1 MFGDLNWRAFIFIE
15 SDDIAICPEAR
26 RAHSAAGTRYRAC
39 RCLRRSSLPGAHTSE
54 DMKMSVRK
62 GVFCSFG
69 RGAALASVAAMVLA
83 ASEPSVAMAGAAS
96 ATGLSAS
103 HSTGGNTDISAA
115 RRYHHHHG
123 GGAAAMAAFAGI
135 VGTIGGIA
143 AAQERRDY
151 YDGGP
156 GYYDGGPAHYGVR
169 AMATTAAME
178 HQTRITTTATV
189 AVDSDPADPGCPTA
203 PYAAGGSS
211 LVRSPIAAVN
221 ALATAFD

>member
-1 MFGDLNWRAFIFIE
+1 
-15 SDDIAICPEAR
+15 
-26 RAHSAAGTRYRAC
+26 
-39 RCLRRSSLPGAHTSE
+39 
-54 DMKMSVRK
+54 MKMSVRK

-151 YDGGP
+151 YDGP
-156 GYYDGGPAHYGVR
+156 GYYDGGPAHYGPGYGYYGGYG
-169 AMATTAAME
+169 AP
-178 HQTRITTTATV
+178 
-189 AVDSDPADPGCPTA
+189 DP
-203 PYAAGGSS
+203 YHYNRYSRGG
-211 LVRSPIAAVN
+211 
-221 ALATAFD
+221 F